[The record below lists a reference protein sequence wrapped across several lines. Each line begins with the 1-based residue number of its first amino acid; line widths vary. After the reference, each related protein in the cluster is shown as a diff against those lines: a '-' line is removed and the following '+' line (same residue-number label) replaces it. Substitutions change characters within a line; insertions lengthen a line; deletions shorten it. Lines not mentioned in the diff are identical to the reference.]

1 MRPFWF
7 SPAWLFTYGTH
18 YGCQSSNVERLAQQS
33 HLRSRWD
40 RSPRKPDHRCASSFA
55 CTQIGASAERVR
67 EIKVRRA
74 YLGGG
79 RGDKNKTK
87 EMERKMGDHENKFR
101 RNNGISS

>member
-55 CTQIGASAERVR
+55 CAQIGGSAERVR

-74 YLGGG
+74 FFRG
-79 RGDKNKTK
+79 RPPDKKK
-87 EMERKMGDHENKFR
+87 PKDVKRKRGKHTR
-101 RNNGISS
+101 RS